1 MKIKRSLLV
10 RHGDV
15 FLRCNN
21 ATLKQTR
28 DEGGRVKVRLGEST
42 GHNHSIGSVAEFS
55 GAEGTYSYIKT
66 NGISV
71 LTHNTH
77 KPIQMPAAEWEIL
90 DEKDYD
96 PFDKILRKAL
106 D

>member
-1 MKIKRSLLV
+1 MKIKRGLLV

-21 ATLKQTR
+21 ATLKQVKN
-28 DEGGRVKVRLGEST
+28 DGNRVKVRLGEST
-42 GHNHSIGSVAEFS
+42 GHNHSIGTVAEFS
-55 GAEGTYSYIKT
+55 GNEGGYSRIKT
-66 NGISV
+66 DGISV

-90 DEKDYD
+90 DEKDFD
-96 PFDKILRKAL
+96 PFEKTLRKAL